1 MGWGITLTT
10 AQWDELDRVRLTT
23 DSADVFRNC
32 LIILKS
38 SLGETIASV
47 AQQLGCGTD
56 TVIRVR
62 RRYRSGGVGGLH
74 PVKPPGRRTRATT
87 EFVAQMTQAVQT
99 NPLTLGYGFSTWSAT
114 RLAEHLVKVAGV
126 RFSDDQLRRLLHA
139 HGFSF
144 HRPKH
149 TLKGKRD
156 EAAYQKA
163 QAELVELKKTPWR
176 KTPPRC
182 WSFKTKWKSTATRP

>member
-1 MGWGITLTT
+1 MGWGIKLTT

-38 SLGETIASV
+38 HAGETIASI
-47 AQQLGCGTD
+47 ADQLGCGTD
-56 TVIRVR
+56 TVVRMR
-62 RRYRSGGVGGLH
+62 RRYRHGGVQGLY
-74 PVKPPGRRTRATT
+74 PVKPPGRPSGATP
-87 EFVAQMTQAVQT
+87 EFIARMGEAVET
-99 NPLTLGYGFSTWSAT
+99 NPLTLGYGFSTWSSA
-114 RLAEHLVKVAGV
+114 RLAAHLAKVTDV

-156 EAAYQKA
+156 EAAYQQA
-163 QAELVELKKTPWR
+163 QAELAELKKTPWR
-176 KTPPRC
+176 RTPPRP
-182 WSFKTKWKSTATRP
+182 WSSRTK